1 MNRIEFI
8 AELERLLQDISAEE
22 RKEAVQYYRDY
33 FEDAGIENEQH
44 IIEELGS
51 PKKVAATIKA
61 GLKGADEESG
71 EYRETGYTDTRFE
84 EKEMPARRGG
94 YENPYGNK
102 SGQEKKPWSNNLLK
116 ILLII
121 AIVVVGAPIVLPL
134 AIAVIGVALA
144 LILAAIALLA
154 GIVIAAIA
162 VTISG
167 VIMAI
172 AGIWKLFSFPALGL
186 AICGIGLIMG
196 AIGLMATVLLVK
208 LCMFV
213 FPRMFRGI
221 VNLCRRP
228 IHGKGGQ

>member
-22 RKEAVQYYRDY
+22 RQEAVQYYRDY
-33 FEDAGIENEQH
+33 FEDAGMENEQH
-44 IIEELGS
+44 IIAELES
-51 PKKVAATIKA
+51 PEKVAATIKA
-61 GLKGADEESG
+61 GLRGGDGESSK
-71 EYRETGYTDTRFE
+71 YRETGYTDTRFGE
-84 EKEMPARRGG
+84 RETPTRHQADGSS
-94 YENPYGNK
+94 YGNG
-102 SGQEKKPWSNNLLK
+102 SGQEKKPWNSNLLK

-121 AIVVVGAPIVLPL
+121 AIVIVGAPIVLPL
-134 AIAVIGVALA
+134 AIAFLCVILGLVLGAV
-144 LILAAIALLA
+144 ALLA
-154 GIVIAAIA
+154 GIVIAAVVI
-162 VTISG
+162 TITG

-172 AGIWKLFSFPALGL
+172 AGIVEAFSFPTLGL
-186 AICGIGLIMG
+186 TICGIGLIMG
-196 AIGLMATVLLVK
+196 VIGLVATVLLVK